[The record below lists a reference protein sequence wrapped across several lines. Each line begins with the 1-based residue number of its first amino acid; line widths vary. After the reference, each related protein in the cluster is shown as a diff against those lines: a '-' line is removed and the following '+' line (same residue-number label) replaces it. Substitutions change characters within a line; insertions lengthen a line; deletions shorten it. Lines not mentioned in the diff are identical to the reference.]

1 MEDSGRMAYQRS
13 RIVALAAGMVGTLM
27 VLVGMASPAHALAYT
42 NTVIGPIS
50 SESVCAAKSAAE
62 NDPPQ
67 QWTSACRFS
76 ETYPGTTT
84 SDPGWYYNLHILITP

>member
-1 MEDSGRMAYQRS
+1 MANKRS
-13 RIVALAAGMVGTLM
+13 RIVALAAGMGGLLT
-27 VLVGMASPAHALAYT
+27 VLVGMASPAHAQSYT
-42 NTVIGPIS
+42 NTLIGPIS
-50 SESVCAAKSAAE
+50 SQSVCVADSTAE

-76 ETYPGTTT
+76 ETHPGTTV